1 MANGMTF
8 RVQTEA
14 IWSIDLGV
22 RQREPVSVWLARH
35 SCEVH

>member
-1 MANGMTF
+1 MANGMTS

-14 IWSIDLGV
+14 IWSIDLSV

-35 SCEVH
+35 LFEVH